1 MLPRP
6 AWIQRSS
13 NRKGWVVF
21 FKGGTPLI
29 NLEHKAEL
37 LNENKM
43 SNKLRESISGT
54 RSRLPVGQAGLEVE
68 SQDCQMRDV
77 DLLQCTTCCMS
88 AVFIQPPGQ
97 LPHNTNV
104 PPTPLLSS
112 TPIHNSLTRRSGPTP
127 SLWNWNPT
135 KTFCCCQATATPS
148 PHSTSS
154 TVASCSEGNFL
165 LLRLGTKRNL
175 KESQRRINKKRKK
188 KPSFSSEPAALLLAA
203 EAGRLPD
210 RDSLVCMRGSD
221 CLNVTPI
228 TDPTTFSRRMT
239 A

>member
-1 MLPRP
+1 MKVSRGALCYQDQHGSDIAQTERV
-6 AWIQRSS
+6 
-13 NRKGWVVF
+13 GFF

-68 SQDCQMRDV
+68 SQDCQMRHV
-77 DLLQCTTCCMS
+77 DLPQCTTCCMS
-88 AVFIQPPGQ
+88 AVFIQLPGQ

-104 PPTPLLSS
+104 PPTPLLFS

-127 SLWNWNPT
+127 SLWSWNPT

-165 LLRLGTKRNL
+165 LLRLGTTELLNL
-175 KESQRRINKKRKK
+175 SGGLTRKGKRKQ
-188 KPSFSSEPAALLLAA
+188 SFSSEPPALLLAA

-210 RDSLVCMRGSD
+210 RDSRCVCAPAT
-221 CLNVTPI
+221 V
-228 TDPTTFSRRMT
+228 
-239 A
+239 